1 MLYRG
6 RKFAGGRIFFLCRNG
21 AGQKQ
26 GGFGTG
32 WSDDFIQKA
41 GGKNNSRKQRSC
53 FTGEQAL
60 AQSRQTDG
68 DSGLGNQGQAKKI
81 PGFSLCFGNE
91 ATRISPKIFSSDPDQ
106 EIGDAGRTGC

>member
-1 MLYRG
+1 MPE
-6 RKFAGGRIFFLCRNG
+6 
-21 AGQKQ
+21 
-26 GGFGTG
+26 GGFF
-32 WSDDFIQKA
+32 SFAEMVPDRNREALAQA
-41 GGKNNSRKQRSC
+41 GPMISYKRPEERIIVESSVPVSP
-53 FTGEQAL
+53 GEQAL

-68 DSGLGNQGQAKKI
+68 DSGLGDQGQAKKI